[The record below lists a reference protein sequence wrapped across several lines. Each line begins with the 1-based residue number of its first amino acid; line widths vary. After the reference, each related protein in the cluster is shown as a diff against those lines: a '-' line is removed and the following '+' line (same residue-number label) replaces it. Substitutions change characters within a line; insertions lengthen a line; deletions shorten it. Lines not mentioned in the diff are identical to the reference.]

1 VEGDLE
7 EFRHRDNLD
16 ANKLFCN
23 LEDFSLVPAD
33 SGNPKK
39 NACVD
44 ITFSTKAYKVQ
55 QETRTT
61 FLSLLPISTSIQ
73 KFPESLTKFVYQ

>member
-1 VEGDLE
+1 MEGELE
-7 EFRHRDNLD
+7 EFRHHDNLD
-16 ANKLFCN
+16 SNKRFCT
-23 LEDFSLVPAD
+23 LQDLSLVPAD

-44 ITFSTKAYKVQ
+44 ITFSTKAYMVQ

-61 FLSLLPISTSIQ
+61 LLSLLPISTSKNPRI
-73 KFPESLTKFVYQ
+73 FD